1 MKDAPSPLGSDG
13 PVRPAGSAR
22 RAGLGLS
29 GRSRIMAAV
38 ALVALC
44 GLVVAV
50 IIFLLRSAGYVF
62 LGLAGAAISIG
73 GAWWFLTGRRHRRA
87 VGAAGLVAGIGVMA
101 AALVWAGVGGEQ
113 VLVRLIVVAG
123 ISAVGVSAGR
133 AAMLGTIRTTAAVP
147 FRRRP
152 PPSRPVLICNPW
164 SGDGKVEKFGLVDLA
179 KSLGVETVL
188 LDRGLDLEQL
198 ARDAIERGADC
209 LGMAGGDGSQALVA
223 SIAIEHDIPFVC
235 VSAGTRNHFALD
247 LGLERDDPRR
257 TMDSFRDGLERR
269 VDFAT
274 VNGRLFVNNVSL
286 GVYATIVQQEGY
298 REAKLETS
306 STLLPDLLGQS
317 DKPFDLQFTAPDGSE
332 VEGSLVIQVSNN
344 PYVLGPSPDV
354 SQRLRLD
361 SGQLGV
367 FAVAAGSG
375 TEAASV
381 VAAMLAGRQGRSRHA
396 LRFATK
402 RFEVRSRS
410 GQAFVGVDGEALELA
425 TPLDFAIHPMGL
437 RLLVPEGNLEQ
448 ATRRRAREVHL
459 GDLVGIARG
468 RAGKRK
474 IIENRNAGDG

>member
-1 MKDAPSPLGSDG
+1 M
-13 PVRPAGSAR
+13 
-22 RAGLGLS
+22 
-29 GRSRIMAAV
+29 
-38 ALVALC
+38 
-44 GLVVAV
+44 
-50 IIFLLRSAGYVF
+50 
-62 LGLAGAAISIG
+62 
-73 GAWWFLTGRRHRRA
+73 
-87 VGAAGLVAGIGVMA
+87 
-101 AALVWAGVGGEQ
+101 
-113 VLVRLIVVAG
+113 
-123 ISAVGVSAGR
+123 
-133 AAMLGTIRTTAAVP
+133 
-147 FRRRP
+147 
-152 PPSRPVLICNPW
+152 LICNPW
-164 SGDGKVEKFGLVDLA
+164 SGGGKVEKFGLVDLA

-247 LGLERDDPRR
+247 LGLDRDDPRKS
-257 TMDSFRDGLERR
+257 MDSFRDGLERR

-298 REAKLETS
+298 REAKLDTS
-306 STLLPDLLGQS
+306 TTLLPDLLGQT

-332 VEGSLVIQVSNN
+332 VDGSLVIQVSNN

-367 FAVAAGSG
+367 FAAAAGSG
-375 TEAASV
+375 TEAAAV
-381 VAAMLAGRQGRSRHA
+381 VTAMLAGRQGRSRHTY
-396 LRFATK
+396 RFATK

-437 RLLVPEGNLEQ
+437 RLLVPKGNLEQ
-448 ATRRRAREVHL
+448 ATRRLARDVHL
-459 GDLVGIARG
+459 GDLVGIASG
-468 RAGKRK
+468 RAGS
-474 IIENRNAGDG
+474 

>member
-1 MKDAPSPLGSDG
+1 MTDTPSPLHSGG

-22 RAGLGLS
+22 RAGPGVS
-29 GRSRIMAAV
+29 GRTRLMAVV
-38 ALVALC
+38 ALVAMC
-44 GLVVAV
+44 GLLAAVVA
-50 IIFLLRSAGYVF
+50 FLLRNAGFVV
-62 LGLAGAAISIG
+62 LGLVGAAMSVG

-87 VGAAGLVAGIGVMA
+87 VGAAGLIAGIGVVA
-101 AALVWAGVGGEQ
+101 AALVWAGIDGEQ
-113 VLVRLIVVAG
+113 VLVRLIIAACILAVAL
-123 ISAVGVSAGR
+123 SAGR
-133 AAMLGTIRTTAAVP
+133 AAVLGTIRTTAAVP
-147 FRRRP
+147 FRRRQ
-152 PPSRPVLICNPW
+152 PPSCPVLICNPW
-164 SGDGKVEKFGLVDLA
+164 SGGGKVEKFGLADLA

-223 SIAIEHDIPFVC
+223 SIAIEHDLPFVC

-247 LGLERDDPRR
+247 LGLDRDDPRKS
-257 TMDSFRDGLERR
+257 MYSFRDGLERR

-298 REAKLETS
+298 RESKLDTS
-306 STLLPDLLGQS
+306 STLLPDLLGQA

-332 VEGSLVIQVSNN
+332 VDGSFVIQVSNN

-375 TEAASV
+375 TEAAAV
-381 VAAMLAGRQGRSRHA
+381 VTAMLAGRLGRSRHA
-396 LRFATK
+396 YHFEIK

-410 GQAFVGVDGEALELA
+410 GRAFAGVDGEALELA
-425 TPLDFAIHPMGL
+425 TPLDFAIYPMGL

-448 ATRRRAREVHL
+448 ATRRLAREVHL
-459 GDLVGIARG
+459 GDLVGIAGG
-468 RAGKRK
+468 RAGRGAATPLASG
-474 IIENRNAGDG
+474 R

>member
-1 MKDAPSPLGSDG
+1 
-13 PVRPAGSAR
+13 V
-22 RAGLGLS
+22 
-29 GRSRIMAAV
+29 
-38 ALVALC
+38 
-44 GLVVAV
+44 
-50 IIFLLRSAGYVF
+50 
-62 LGLAGAAISIG
+62 
-73 GAWWFLTGRRHRRA
+73 
-87 VGAAGLVAGIGVMA
+87 
-101 AALVWAGVGGEQ
+101 
-113 VLVRLIVVAG
+113 
-123 ISAVGVSAGR
+123 
-133 AAMLGTIRTTAAVP
+133 AAVP
-147 FRRRP
+147 FRRRL

-198 ARDAIERGADC
+198 ARNAIELGADC